1 MECENLL
8 ELEGGGAVPVTDA
21 NATVYL
27 ASRSP
32 RRQELLQQIGVRYEL
47 LPVTV
52 DETPAAGENPADYA
66 RRLALAKAQAGWS
79 SLAGK
84 NSLPVLGAD
93 TVVLANGTIMGKPR
107 DRQQAIDMLQVLSGA
122 THTVLTAVALVAED
136 KLVRLNTSRVTFR
149 TLSLSEC
156 EAYWESG
163 EPVDKA
169 GAYAIQGLGAA
180 FITHLEGS
188 YSGVMG
194 LPLFETLEL
203 LETFGARGVP
213 GTNQGQHRPVRG

>member
-1 MECENLL
+1 MLVYV
-8 ELEGGGAVPVTDA
+8 GAAPVMDA
-21 NATVYL
+21 NATIYL

-32 RRQELLQQIGVRYEL
+32 RRQELLQQVGVHYEL

-52 DETPAAGENPADYA
+52 DETPAAGEKAADYA
-66 RRLALAKAQAGWS
+66 QRLALAKAQAGWS

-84 NSLPVLGAD
+84 NPLPVLGAD
-93 TVVLANGTIMGKPR
+93 TVVVANGTIMGKPR
-107 DRQQAIDMLQVLSGA
+107 DRQQAIEMLQVLSGA

-136 KLVRLNTSRVTFR
+136 RLVRLNTSHVTFR

-163 EPVDKA
+163 EPLDKA

-188 YSGVMG
+188 YSAVMG
-194 LPLFETLEL
+194 LPLFETVDM

-213 GTNQGQHRPVRG
+213 GTYKGQHTPVCGQKT

>member
-1 MECENLL
+1 MLVYV
-8 ELEGGGAVPVTDA
+8 GAAPVTDA
-21 NATVYL
+21 NATIYL

-32 RRQELLQQIGVRYEL
+32 RRQELLQQVGVHYEL
-47 LPVTV
+47 LPVSV
-52 DETPAAGENPADYA
+52 DETPAAGEKAADYA
-66 RRLALAKAQAGWS
+66 QRLALAKAQAGWS

-84 NSLPVLGAD
+84 NPLPVLGAD
-93 TVVLANGTIMGKPR
+93 TVVVANATIMGKPR
-107 DRQQAIDMLQVLSGA
+107 DRQQAIEMLQVLSGA

-136 KLVRLNTSRVTFR
+136 RLVRLNTSHVTFR

-163 EPVDKA
+163 EPLDKA

-180 FITHLEGS
+180 FITRLEGS

-194 LPLFETLEL
+194 LPLFETVDM

-213 GTNQGQHRPVRG
+213 GTYQGQHTPVCREKT

>member
-1 MECENLL
+1 M
-8 ELEGGGAVPVTDA
+8 GAVPVTDA
-21 NATVYL
+21 NATIDL

-32 RRQELLQQIGVRYEL
+32 RRQELLQQVGVHYEL
-47 LPVTV
+47 LPVSV
-52 DETPAAGENPADYA
+52 DETPAAGEKAADYA
-66 RRLALAKAQAGWS
+66 QRLALAKAEAGWS

-84 NSLPVLGAD
+84 NPLPVLGAD
-93 TVVLANGTIMGKPR
+93 TVVVANATIMGKPR
-107 DRQQAIDMLQVLSGA
+107 DRQQAIEMLQVLSGA

-136 KLVRLNTSRVTFR
+136 RLVRLNTSHVTFR

-163 EPVDKA
+163 EPLDKA

-180 FITHLEGS
+180 FITRLEGS

-194 LPLFETLEL
+194 LPLFETVDM

-213 GTNQGQHRPVRG
+213 GTYKGQHTPVCGQKT

>member
-1 MECENLL
+1 MLVYV
-8 ELEGGGAVPVTDA
+8 GAAPVTDA
-21 NATVYL
+21 NATIYL
-27 ASRSP
+27 ASQSP
-32 RRQELLQQIGVRYEL
+32 RRQELLQQVGVHYEL

-52 DETPAAGENPADYA
+52 DETPAAGEKAADYA
-66 RRLALAKAQAGWS
+66 QRLALAKAQAGWS

-84 NSLPVLGAD
+84 NPLPVLGAD
-93 TVVLANGTIMGKPR
+93 TVVVANGTIMGKPR
-107 DRQQAIDMLQVLSGA
+107 DRQQAIEMLQVLSGA

-136 KLVRLNTSRVTFR
+136 RLVRLNTSHVTFR

-163 EPVDKA
+163 EPLDKA

-180 FITHLEGS
+180 FITRLEGS

-194 LPLFETLEL
+194 LPLFETVDM

-213 GTNQGQHRPVRG
+213 GTYKGQHTPVCGQKT

>member
-1 MECENLL
+1 
-8 ELEGGGAVPVTDA
+8 VTTDA
-21 NATVYL
+21 TIYL

-32 RRQELLQQIGVRYEL
+32 RRQELLQQVGVHYEL

-52 DETPAAGENPADYA
+52 DETPAAGEEAADYA
-66 RRLALAKAQAGWS
+66 QRLALAKAEAGWS

-84 NSLPVLGAD
+84 NPLPVLGAD
-93 TVVLANGTIMGKPR
+93 TVVVANATIMGKPR
-107 DRQQAIDMLQVLSGA
+107 DRQQAIEMLQVLSGA
-122 THTVLTAVALVAED
+122 THTVLTAVALVTED
-136 KLVRLNTSRVTFR
+136 RLVRLNTSHVTFR

-163 EPVDKA
+163 EPLDKA

-180 FITHLEGS
+180 FITRLEGS

-194 LPLFETLEL
+194 LPLFETVDM

-213 GTNQGQHRPVRG
+213 GTYKGQHTPVCGQKA

>member
-1 MECENLL
+1 
-8 ELEGGGAVPVTDA
+8 
-21 NATVYL
+21 
-27 ASRSP
+27 
-32 RRQELLQQIGVRYEL
+32 LQQVGVRYEL

-52 DETPAAGENPADYA
+52 DESPAAGEKAADYA
-66 RRLALAKAQAGWS
+66 QRLALTKAQAGWS

-84 NSLPVLGAD
+84 KPLPVLGAD
-93 TVVLANGTIMGKPR
+93 TVVVANGTIMGKPR
-107 DRQQAIDMLQVLSGA
+107 DRQQAIEMLQVLSGS
-122 THTVLTAVALVAED
+122 THAVLTAVALVDER
-136 KLVRLNTSRVTFR
+136 KLVRLNTSHVTFR

-163 EPVDKA
+163 EPADKA

-194 LPLFETLEL
+194 LPLFETVDMLEA
-203 LETFGARGVP
+203 FGARGVP
-213 GTNQGQHRPVRG
+213 GTCQGRHTPVCREKT

>member
-1 MECENLL
+1 M
-8 ELEGGGAVPVTDA
+8 GAAPVTDA
-21 NATVYL
+21 NATIYL

-32 RRQELLQQIGVRYEL
+32 RRQELLQQVGVHYEL
-47 LPVTV
+47 LPVSV
-52 DETPAAGENPADYA
+52 DETPAAGEKAADYA
-66 RRLALAKAQAGWS
+66 QRLALAKAQAGWS

-84 NSLPVLGAD
+84 NPLPVLGAD
-93 TVVLANGTIMGKPR
+93 TVVVANATIMGKPR
-107 DRQQAIDMLQVLSGA
+107 DRQQAIEMLQVLSGA

-136 KLVRLNTSRVTFR
+136 RLVRLNTSHVTFR

-163 EPVDKA
+163 EPLDKA

-180 FITHLEGS
+180 FITRLEGS

-194 LPLFETLEL
+194 LPLFETVDM

-213 GTNQGQHRPVRG
+213 GTYQGQHTPVCRERT

>member
-1 MECENLL
+1 MLVYV
-8 ELEGGGAVPVTDA
+8 GAAPVTDA
-21 NATVYL
+21 NATIYL
-27 ASRSP
+27 ASQSP
-32 RRQELLQQIGVRYEL
+32 RRQELLQQVGVHYEL

-52 DETPAAGENPADYA
+52 DETPAAGEKAADYA
-66 RRLALAKAQAGWS
+66 QRLALAKAQAGWS

-84 NSLPVLGAD
+84 NPLPVLGAD
-93 TVVLANGTIMGKPR
+93 TVVVANAAIMGKPR
-107 DRQQAIDMLQVLSGA
+107 DRQQAIEMLQVLSGA

-136 KLVRLNTSRVTFR
+136 RLVRLNTSHVTFR

-163 EPVDKA
+163 EPLDKA

-180 FITHLEGS
+180 FITRLEGS

-194 LPLFETLEL
+194 LPLFETVDM

-213 GTNQGQHRPVRG
+213 GTYKGQHTPVCGQKT

>member
-1 MECENLL
+1 MT
-8 ELEGGGAVPVTDA
+8 TDA
-21 NATVYL
+21 TIYL

-32 RRQELLQQIGVRYEL
+32 RRQELLQQVGVHYEL

-52 DETPAAGENPADYA
+52 DETPAAGEEAADYA
-66 RRLALAKAQAGWS
+66 QRLALAKAEAGWS

-84 NSLPVLGAD
+84 NPLPVLGAD
-93 TVVLANGTIMGKPR
+93 TVVVANATIMGKPR
-107 DRQQAIDMLQVLSGA
+107 DRQQAIEMLQVLSGA
-122 THTVLTAVALVAED
+122 THTVLTAVALVTED
-136 KLVRLNTSRVTFR
+136 RLVRLNTSHVTFR

-163 EPVDKA
+163 EPLDKA

-180 FITHLEGS
+180 FITRLEGS

-194 LPLFETLEL
+194 LPLFETVDM

-213 GTNQGQHRPVRG
+213 GTYKGQHTPVCGQKA

>member
-1 MECENLL
+1 MLVYV
-8 ELEGGGAVPVTDA
+8 GAAPVTDA
-21 NATVYL
+21 NATIYL
-27 ASRSP
+27 ASLSP
-32 RRQELLQQIGVRYEL
+32 RRQELLQQVGVHYEL

-52 DETPAAGENPADYA
+52 DETPAAGEKAADYA
-66 RRLALAKAQAGWS
+66 QRLALAKAEAGWS
-79 SLAGK
+79 SLGGK
-84 NSLPVLGAD
+84 NPLPVLGAD
-93 TVVLANGTIMGKPR
+93 TVVVANGTIMGKPR
-107 DRQQAIDMLQVLSGA
+107 DRQQAIEMLQVLSGA

-136 KLVRLNTSRVTFR
+136 RLVRLNTSHVTFR

-163 EPVDKA
+163 EPADKA

-180 FITHLEGS
+180 FITRLEGS

-194 LPLFETLEL
+194 LPLFETVDM

-213 GTNQGQHRPVRG
+213 GTYKGQHTPVCGQKA

>member
-1 MECENLL
+1 VLVYV
-8 ELEGGGAVPVTDA
+8 GATPVTGA
-21 NATVYL
+21 NATIYL

-32 RRQELLQQIGVRYEL
+32 RRQELLQQVGVHYEL

-52 DETPAAGENPADYA
+52 DETPAAGEEAADYA
-66 RRLALAKAQAGWS
+66 QRLALAKAEAGWS

-84 NSLPVLGAD
+84 NPLPVLGAD
-93 TVVLANGTIMGKPR
+93 TVVVANATIMGKPR
-107 DRQQAIDMLQVLSGA
+107 DRQQAIEMLQVLSGA
-122 THTVLTAVALVAED
+122 THTVLTAVALVTED
-136 KLVRLNTSRVTFR
+136 RLVRLNTSHVTFR

-163 EPVDKA
+163 EPLDKA

-180 FITHLEGS
+180 FITRLEGS

-194 LPLFETLEL
+194 LPLFETVDM

-213 GTNQGQHRPVRG
+213 GTYKGQHMPVCGQKT

>member
-1 MECENLL
+1 
-8 ELEGGGAVPVTDA
+8 VTTDA
-21 NATVYL
+21 TIYL

-32 RRQELLQQIGVRYEL
+32 RRQELLQQVGVHYEL

-52 DETPAAGENPADYA
+52 DETPAAGEEAADYA
-66 RRLALAKAQAGWS
+66 QRLALAKAEAGWS

-84 NSLPVLGAD
+84 NPLPVLGAD
-93 TVVLANGTIMGKPR
+93 TVVVANATIMGKPR
-107 DRQQAIDMLQVLSGA
+107 DRQQAIEMLQVLSGA
-122 THTVLTAVALVAED
+122 THTVLTAVALVTED
-136 KLVRLNTSRVTFR
+136 RLVRLNTSHVTFR

-163 EPVDKA
+163 EPADKA

-180 FITHLEGS
+180 FITRLEGS

-194 LPLFETLEL
+194 LPLFETVDM

-213 GTNQGQHRPVRG
+213 GTYKGQHTPVCGQKA

>member
-1 MECENLL
+1 MT
-8 ELEGGGAVPVTDA
+8 TDA
-21 NATVYL
+21 TIYL

-32 RRQELLQQIGVRYEL
+32 RRQELLQQVGVHYEL

-52 DETPAAGENPADYA
+52 DETPAAGEEAADYA
-66 RRLALAKAQAGWS
+66 QRLALAKAEAGWS

-84 NSLPVLGAD
+84 NPLPVLGAD
-93 TVVLANGTIMGKPR
+93 TVVVANATIMGKPR
-107 DRQQAIDMLQVLSGA
+107 DRQQAIEMLQVLSGA
-122 THTVLTAVALVAED
+122 THTVLTAVALVTED
-136 KLVRLNTSRVTFR
+136 RLVRLNTSHVTFR

-163 EPVDKA
+163 EPADKA

-180 FITHLEGS
+180 FITRLEGS

-194 LPLFETLEL
+194 LPLFETVDM

-213 GTNQGQHRPVRG
+213 GTYKGQHTPVCGQKA

>member
-1 MECENLL
+1 M
-8 ELEGGGAVPVTDA
+8 TDA
-21 NATVYL
+21 NATIYL

-32 RRQELLQQIGVRYEL
+32 RRQELLQQVGVHYEL

-52 DETPAAGENPADYA
+52 DETPAAGEEAADYA
-66 RRLALAKAQAGWS
+66 QRLALAKAEAGWS

-84 NSLPVLGAD
+84 NPLPVLGAD
-93 TVVLANGTIMGKPR
+93 TVVVANATIMGKPR
-107 DRQQAIDMLQVLSGA
+107 DRQQAIEMLQVLSGA
-122 THTVLTAVALVAED
+122 THTVLTAVALVTED
-136 KLVRLNTSRVTFR
+136 RLVRLNTSHVTFR

-163 EPVDKA
+163 EPLDKA

-180 FITHLEGS
+180 FITRLEGS

-194 LPLFETLEL
+194 LPLFETVDM

-213 GTNQGQHRPVRG
+213 GTYQGQHTPVCGQKT

>member
-1 MECENLL
+1 MLVYV
-8 ELEGGGAVPVTDA
+8 GAVPVTDA
-21 NATVYL
+21 NATIYL

-32 RRQELLQQIGVRYEL
+32 RRQELLQQVGVQYEL
-47 LPVTV
+47 LPVSV
-52 DETPAAGENPADYA
+52 DETPAAGEKAADYA
-66 RRLALAKAQAGWS
+66 QRLALAKAEAGWS

-84 NSLPVLGAD
+84 NPLPVLGAD
-93 TVVLANGTIMGKPR
+93 TVVVADAVIMGKPR
-107 DRQQAIDMLQVLSGA
+107 DHQQAIEMLQVLSGA

-136 KLVRLNTSRVTFR
+136 RLVRLNTSHVTFR

-163 EPVDKA
+163 EPLDKA

-180 FITHLEGS
+180 FITRLEGS

-194 LPLFETLEL
+194 LPLFETVDM

-213 GTNQGQHRPVRG
+213 GTYKGQHTPVCGQKT

>member
-1 MECENLL
+1 MLVYV
-8 ELEGGGAVPVTDA
+8 GATPVTGA
-21 NATVYL
+21 NATIYL

-32 RRQELLQQIGVRYEL
+32 RRQELLQQVGVHYEL

-52 DETPAAGENPADYA
+52 DETPAAGEEAADYA
-66 RRLALAKAQAGWS
+66 QRLALAKAEAGWS

-84 NSLPVLGAD
+84 NPLPVLGAD
-93 TVVLANGTIMGKPR
+93 TVVVANATIMGKPR
-107 DRQQAIDMLQVLSGA
+107 DRQQAIEMLQVLSGA
-122 THTVLTAVALVAED
+122 THTVLTAVALVTED
-136 KLVRLNTSRVTFR
+136 RLVRLNTSHVTFR

-163 EPVDKA
+163 EPLDKA

-180 FITHLEGS
+180 FITRLEGS

-194 LPLFETLEL
+194 LPLFETVDM

-213 GTNQGQHRPVRG
+213 GTYKGQHTPVCGQKT

>member
-1 MECENLL
+1 MLVYV
-8 ELEGGGAVPVTDA
+8 GAAPVTDA
-21 NATVYL
+21 NATIYL

-32 RRQELLQQIGVRYEL
+32 RRQELLQQVGVHYEL

-52 DETPAAGENPADYA
+52 DETPAAGEKAADYA
-66 RRLALAKAQAGWS
+66 QRLALAKAQAGWS

-84 NSLPVLGAD
+84 NPLPVLGAD
-93 TVVLANGTIMGKPR
+93 TVVVANGTIMGKPR
-107 DRQQAIDMLQVLSGA
+107 DRQQAIEMLQVLSGA
-122 THTVLTAVALVAED
+122 THTVLTAVALVAEGR
-136 KLVRLNTSRVTFR
+136 LVRLNTSHVTFR

-163 EPVDKA
+163 EPLDKA

-180 FITHLEGS
+180 FITRLEGS

-194 LPLFETLEL
+194 LPLFETVDM

-213 GTNQGQHRPVRG
+213 GTYKGQHTPVCGQKT